1 MYILIYT
8 ISRLTLRPRLG
19 TRNIEIKV
27 VKVHIRDVMSFVKE
41 VSSWILQGING
52 VVQSIEHDE
61 IERIVQTI
69 LEARN
74 NKILLLGTGRSG
86 FVGRAFALRLMHL
99 GFNVYVSG
107 ETITP
112 ALTPEDLVIA
122 ISGSGTT
129 TTVVAQAEVAN
140 SMGAKVVAITSHP
153 ESPLAT
159 YAKEIVTVKGRT
171 KIDQDFDYDRRQI
184 SGEYDNAPL
193 GTMFEL
199 SVMVFLDSIIADLMH
214 RLGMTEIDMRKRHAN
229 AE

>member
-1 MYILIYT
+1 
-8 ISRLTLRPRLG
+8 
-19 TRNIEIKV
+19 
-27 VKVHIRDVMSFVKE
+27 MSFVKE
-41 VSSWILQGING
+41 VSGWILQGING
-52 VVQSIEHDE
+52 VVQSIDHDE
-61 IERIVQTI
+61 IEDIIQNI
-69 LEARN
+69 LEAQD

-112 ALTPEDLVIA
+112 ALSEQDLVIA

-129 TTVVAQAEVAN
+129 TTVVAQAEVAH
-140 SMGAKVVAITSHP
+140 SLGAKVIAITSHP
-153 ESPLAT
+153 KSPLVK
-159 YAKEIVTVKGRT
+159 YANDKVIVKGRT

-199 SVMVFLDSIIADLMH
+199 SVMVFLDSVTADLMH
-214 RLGMTEIDMRKRHAN
+214 RLGRTETDMRKRHAN

>member
-1 MYILIYT
+1 LSY
-8 ISRLTLRPRLG
+8 
-19 TRNIEIKV
+19 
-27 VKVHIRDVMSFVKE
+27 VKE
-41 VSSWILQGING
+41 VSGWILKGVNG
-52 VVQSIEHDE
+52 VIQSIEHEE
-61 IERIVQTI
+61 IEGIIKAI
-69 LEARN
+69 LDART

-112 ALTPEDLVIA
+112 ALTKQDLVIA

-129 TTVVAQAEVAN
+129 TTVVAQASVAD
-140 SMGAKVVAITSHP
+140 SIGAKVIAVTSHP
-153 ESPLAT
+153 ESRLSTFAD
-159 YAKEIVTVKGRT
+159 EVVTIKGRT

-184 SGEYDNAPL
+184 TGEYDNAPL

-199 SVMVFLDSIIADLMH
+199 SVMVFLDSVIADLMH
-214 RLGMTEIDMRKRHAN
+214 RLGMREIDLKKRHAN